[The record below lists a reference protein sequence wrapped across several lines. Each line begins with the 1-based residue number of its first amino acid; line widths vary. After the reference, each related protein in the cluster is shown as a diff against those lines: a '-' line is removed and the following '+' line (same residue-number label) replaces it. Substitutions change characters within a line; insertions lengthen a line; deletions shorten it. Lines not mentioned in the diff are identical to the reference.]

1 MAKKQSNYYKN
12 SFDPSQRVL
21 NIAQAIADKLGIQT
35 PIDKTFSVAIPDEV
49 QKGFR
54 QQTANTSNP
63 SRPRAQAIGYDFSKN
78 TLYVVFRDGTWWE
91 YRNCPVI
98 HWQNLQRAESTG
110 KYLKTSGLDGWGD
123 MGPANLNDDGG
134 PGGGMSSSSK
144 EMLSYAAEISSSMQR
159 GME

>member
-21 NIAQAIADKLGIQT
+21 NIAQAMADKLGLQT

-78 TLYVVFRDGTWWE
+78 TLYVVFRNSFSHLFRKWL
-91 YRNCPVI
+91 YPRLFLKKI
-98 HWQNLQRAESTG
+98 HHMPRLLAS
-110 KYLKTSGLDGWGD
+110 
-123 MGPANLNDDGG
+123 
-134 PGGGMSSSSK
+134 
-144 EMLSYAAEISSSMQR
+144 MLFDLS
-159 GME
+159 